1 MPVFSSS
8 IPCRLALAENVV
20 ELLPALQR
28 VPPWL
33 RRSDLNAV
41 LGTCMDLD
49 RGVPDVQ
56 GAVVSNARIRFSRR
70 GHEVTIDQARQLV
83 AICLQYLDRW
93 HGDYAF
99 DERDLSGIGHRYA
112 ALAHRRAVRAEKGR
126 FAGNAT
132 SQDRR
137 GRANLASGCG
147 PGIGWWASTELAVT
161 WWFTSR
167 DPPTPRVVW
176 RRSPRCL
183 LRRTRST
190 FADTARCQRWIPL
203 RHLRVPILTMKTP
216 HDKVVET
223 VTAVQPRLLG

>member
-1 MPVFSSS
+1 MPIASTDGRGLSRLSSTSCRCFRRAYPVGSRSRRTSSS
-8 IPCRLALAENVV
+8 CC
-20 ELLPALQR
+20 LLFRGVA
-28 VPPWL
+28 PWL

-137 GRANLASGCG
+137 GSANLASGCG

-190 FADTARCQRWIPL
+190 FADTARCQRWIP
-203 RHLRVPILTMKTP
+203 
-216 HDKVVET
+216 
-223 VTAVQPRLLG
+223 Q